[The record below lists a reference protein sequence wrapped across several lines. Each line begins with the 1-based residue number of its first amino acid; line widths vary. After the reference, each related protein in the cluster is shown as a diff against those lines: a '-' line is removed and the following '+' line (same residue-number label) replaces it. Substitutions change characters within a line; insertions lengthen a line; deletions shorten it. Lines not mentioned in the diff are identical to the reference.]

1 MERGMELDPDIEDR
15 HRRDVAIAAVL
26 GRFGSSVCSSVSHE
40 SSHPPQ
46 SGSSASRSSSSDS
59 SRSDWMGRLNKNEA
73 EADEPSPAPT
83 LVDLLGRDPGPDL
96 ATVLENPDATVGE
109 VEQAAADN
117 PGSQPWPPDSWVER
131 ALESELLRGGDPP
144 DSVSA
149 RLYPRPSQRPLL
161 GLMVGGSGRP
171 PMSVFIKRVKLE
183 IAMPLMTCAPT
194 PLPWQDPPGK
204 GQMEELEE
212 EGCSLTQ
219 QSPPLQQQEEEEE
232 ATSRTP
238 SSTEW
243 PRGSSSVS
251 T

>member
-96 ATVLENPDATVGE
+96 ATVLENPMPPWGRWSRPRRTTP
-109 VEQAAADN
+109 AAS
-117 PGSQPWPPDSWVER
+117 PGR
-131 ALESELLRGGDPP
+131 RI
-144 DSVSA
+144 
-149 RLYPRPSQRPLL
+149 L
-161 GLMVGGSGRP
+161 G
-171 PMSVFIKRVKLE
+171 
-183 IAMPLMTCAPT
+183 
-194 PLPWQDPPGK
+194 
-204 GQMEELEE
+204 
-212 EGCSLTQ
+212 
-219 QSPPLQQQEEEEE
+219 
-232 ATSRTP
+232 
-238 SSTEW
+238 
-243 PRGSSSVS
+243 
-251 T
+251 